1 MPSQG
6 RVAAQWLLLAALALL
21 PNPAEAREEVMV
33 GGYAFAPYV
42 EVAEDGRVDGLTLEL
57 IALLNDSQDDYAFDF
72 FLTSPAR
79 RFADF
84 EAGRFDL
91 IFFESPDWGWS
102 ERGLPVEASEVF
114 LHDSEIFVAEAEPGR
129 FQSYFWDL
137 EGKTVAGMLGYHY
150 AFAGYVSEPA
160 TLESDFGMILVN
172 DNAAA
177 IELVLRGRADL
188 AVVTRSYLLRH
199 LADHPERADSLL
211 LSEIADQ
218 HYEHRALIRRGSRPS
233 PGEIDALL
241 QVLQAEGALEEL
253 WRRAGI
259 AE

>member
-1 MPSQG
+1 MPPKG
-6 RVAAQWLLLAALALL
+6 RVAAPWLLLAALVAL
-21 PNPAEAREEVMV
+21 PSQAEARESVTV

-42 EVAEDGRVDGLTLEL
+42 EVADDGSVSGLALDL
-57 IALLNDSQDDYAFDF
+57 IALLNESQDHYAFDF
-72 FLTSPAR
+72 LLTSPAR

-84 EAGRFDL
+84 EAGRFDV

-102 ERGLPVEASEVF
+102 ERELPVEASEVF
-114 LHDSEIFVAEAEPGR
+114 LHDSEIFAAQAEPGR

-150 AFAGYVSEPA
+150 AFAGYESEPA
-160 TLESDFGMILVN
+160 KLESDFGMILVN

-199 LADHPERADSLL
+199 LAEHPERAEALL

-218 HYEHRALIRRGSRPS
+218 HYEHRALVRRGSRPS

-241 QVLQAEGALEEL
+241 RRLDAEGALQEL
-253 WRRAGI
+253 WLRAGI
-259 AE
+259 VE

>member
-1 MPSQG
+1 
-6 RVAAQWLLLAALALL
+6 
-21 PNPAEAREEVMV
+21 MV

-42 EVAEDGRVDGLTLEL
+42 EVGDDGSLDGLALDL
-57 IALLNDSQDDYAFDF
+57 LALLNESQDDYAFDF

-84 EAGRFDL
+84 EAGRFDV
-91 IFFESPDWGWS
+91 IFFESPDWGWGS
-102 ERGLPVEASEVF
+102 RDLPVEASEVF
-114 LHDSEIFVAEAEPGR
+114 LNDSEIFVTQAAPGR

-137 EGKTVAGMLGYHY
+137 EGKTIAGMLGYHY
-150 AFAGYVSEPA
+150 AFAGYESEPA
-160 TLESDFGMILVN
+160 RLESDFGMILVN
-172 DNAAA
+172 DNTAA

-199 LADHPERADSLL
+199 LAEHPERAEALL

-241 QVLQAEGALEEL
+241 QRLDAEGALDAL

-259 AE
+259 IE

>member
-1 MPSQG
+1 MPLRSS
-6 RVAAQWLLLAALALL
+6 VTAPCLFLVALALL

-42 EVAEDGRVDGLTLEL
+42 EVAEDGTVSGLAFDL

-102 ERGLPVEASEVF
+102 ERELPVEASEVF
-114 LHDSEIFVAEAEPGR
+114 LGDSEIFVTQAEPGR

-137 EGKTVAGMLGYHY
+137 EGKTIAGMLGYHY

-160 TLESDFGMILVN
+160 TLESGFGMILVN

-199 LADHPERADSLL
+199 LAEYPERTEALL

-241 QVLQAEGALEEL
+241 QRLDAEGALDAL

-259 AE
+259 IE